1 MRLAILL
8 AAAGAWA
15 KTLAGPL
22 ALLAAGAGL
31 LYLAWTVGIDRAWPA
46 TLAGALALGLGA
58 GWIGL
63 ATATHTRRQRALRR
77 STDGEGEP
85 L

>member
-15 KTLAGPL
+15 KALAGPF
-22 ALLAAGAGL
+22 AVLAAGAGL
-31 LYLAWTVGIDRAWPA
+31 LSLSWTVGIDRAWPA
-46 TLAGALALGLGA
+46 AIAGALAVGLGA
-58 GWIGL
+58 GWMGL
-63 ATATHTRRQRALRR
+63 AIVTHTRRQRALRR
-77 STDGEGEP
+77 YTDGEGEP